1 MFVTMTAGVRSSSG
15 RVRHCYRSICNQW
28 SWRRNSNIQIRSQ
41 EQYVDWKI
49 IPCPAWYQWCLCLL
63 SSDCHRWWVFIKSSI
78 QISIPPGFYPFFP
91 QHHLVLI
98 TVQQRPLLTTE
109 AQPWFR
115 SRTAPCSALASML
128 GRTGADVVKSNKIG
142 GRWQKEQYTVTVSRN
157 ARLLI
162 MVLGENHHDMMTIQ
176 LFSDVNE

>member
-1 MFVTMTAGVRSSSG
+1 
-15 RVRHCYRSICNQW
+15 
-28 SWRRNSNIQIRSQ
+28 
-41 EQYVDWKI
+41 
-49 IPCPAWYQWCLCLL
+49 
-63 SSDCHRWWVFIKSSI
+63 
-78 QISIPPGFYPFFP
+78 
-91 QHHLVLI
+91 
-98 TVQQRPLLTTE
+98 
-109 AQPWFR
+109 
-115 SRTAPCSALASML
+115 ML